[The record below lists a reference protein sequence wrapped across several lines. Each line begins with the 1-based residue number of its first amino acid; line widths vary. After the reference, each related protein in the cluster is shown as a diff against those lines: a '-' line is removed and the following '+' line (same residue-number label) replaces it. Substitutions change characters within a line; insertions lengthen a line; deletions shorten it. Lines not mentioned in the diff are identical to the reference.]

1 VTDSLKAVP
10 RLSPTRLRSIWN
22 DGRSV
27 IRARWY
33 LRRATTL
40 GPRIRTSSRLRIINN
55 GTLEV
60 GEKVRFDST
69 LATIEL
75 SVGLG
80 GELVIG
86 ANSFINSG
94 CSIGATGS
102 IRIGR
107 DALFGPGCLIM
118 DNAFHHVEPERRLEQ
133 PESAPISIG
142 CNVWLGARVI
152 VLPGVTIGDHS
163 CIAAGSVVTKDIPAR
178 TLAAGIPAKPIKS
191 L

>member
-1 VTDSLKAVP
+1 VP
-10 RLSPTRLRSIWN
+10 HLSPTRLRSIWN

-33 LRRATTL
+33 LRPATSL
-40 GPRIRTSSRLRIINN
+40 GARIRTSSRLRIINH

-69 LATIEL
+69 LAPIEL
-75 SVGLG
+75 SVGEG
-80 GELVIG
+80 GKLSIG

-94 CSIGATGS
+94 CSIGATES

-118 DNAFHHVEPERRLEQ
+118 DNAFHHVEPERRLER

-178 TLAAGIPAKPIKS
+178 TLAAGVPARPIKS